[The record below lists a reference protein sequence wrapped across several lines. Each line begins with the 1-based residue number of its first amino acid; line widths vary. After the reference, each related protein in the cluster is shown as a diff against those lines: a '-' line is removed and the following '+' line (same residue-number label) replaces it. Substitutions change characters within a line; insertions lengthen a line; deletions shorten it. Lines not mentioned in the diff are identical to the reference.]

1 MDERTPAR
9 PPLRVLTVLTYYHPH
24 WTGLTALARHIA
36 EGLAEG
42 GAEVSVLASRHDPAL
57 ARREVVGGVDVHR
70 LRTVGRIS
78 RTMPMPGFPAAI
90 LRLARAHDVVHLHSP
105 MAEAG
110 LVRWACRLA
119 GRPLVVTNHGDVVM
133 PAGRFNQAVQRL
145 MRSTLASTFR
155 GADRVVAPDVDYIAG
170 SLTAVAGERA
180 TAIAPPVAF
189 APPAPGAAAALRQ
202 ELGLEDRPI
211 VAFAG
216 RWVEEK
222 GFDVLLR
229 AAPQVLAKRPE
240 AVFLFAGERAVAYE
254 RFSQRC
260 APLVEALGPAF
271 VDLGLQRDRQ
281 RLAAFY
287 AAADVFVLPSR
298 TDSFAAVQIEA
309 LLCGTPL
316 VATDIPGARSV
327 VRSTGAGVL
336 VPPEDPTALAD
347 AIVSVLDD
355 PAQFADEVAA
365 VPALYDPSSAV
376 ARYRRLLDDV
386 VARPATP
393 ARTTA
398 PTTPTSTV
406 DRLLDHELDMAYRR
420 RVRWAVERLALAPG
434 ERLLD
439 AGTGLGNVLYV
450 AERAEPGALAVGVDR
465 SVERLGRA
473 VATGVESPLARA
485 DLRDLPLRTG
495 AFDAVL
501 CSEVLEHLDDDLGA
515 LRELHRVLRPGGR
528 LVVTVPHADFPL
540 AWDPI
545 NRLLERLGRRP
556 ITSGPIVGIWTNHVR
571 LYRPDHLRAR
581 LVDAGFV
588 VDEVEEQTHHA
599 LPFTHLL
606 LYGVGRVLVER
617 GVLSGGAGGRSVGG
631 RAVGLV
637 RTILA
642 RVDRRNEHLPPDTR
656 TFVSL
661 VAAVHVPHR

>member
-1 MDERTPAR
+1 MAAD

-24 WTGLTALARHIA
+24 WTGLTELARHIA
-36 EGLAEG
+36 EGLVEE
-42 GAEVSVLASRHDPAL
+42 GAEVSVLASRHDPSL
-57 ARREVVGGVDVHR
+57 ARRETVGGVDVHR
-70 LRTVGRIS
+70 LRTAGRIS
-78 RTMPMPGFPAAI
+78 RTMPMPGFPLAI
-90 LRLARAHDVVHLHSP
+90 LRLARSHDVVHLHSP

-119 GRPLVVTNHGDVVM
+119 GRPLVVTHQGDVVM
-133 PAGRFNQAVQRL
+133 PSGPFNQAVQRV
-145 MRSTLASTFR
+145 MRATLASTFR
-155 GADRVVAPDVDYIAG
+155 AADRVVTHDAGYIAG
-170 SLTAVAGERA
+170 SLMSVAGERA

-189 APPAPGAAAALRQ
+189 APPPPGAAAALRQ
-202 ELGLEDRPI
+202 ELGLDDRPL

-229 AAPQVLAKRPE
+229 AAPQVLTKVPE
-240 AVFLFAGERAVAYE
+240 AVFAFAGERGVAYE
-254 RFSQRC
+254 RFSERC
-260 APLVEALGPAF
+260 APLIDALGPAF
-271 VDLGLQRDRQ
+271 VDLGLQRDPQ

-298 TDSFAAVQIEA
+298 SDSLAIVQIEA

-327 VRSTGAGVL
+327 VQTTGAGVL
-336 VPPEDPTALAD
+336 VPPEEPDALAD

-355 PAQFADEVAA
+355 PDQFATEVAA
-365 VPALYDPSSAV
+365 VPALYDPSAAV
-376 ARYRRLLDDV
+376 ARYRTLLDEV
-386 VARPATP
+386 VARP
-393 ARTTA
+393 TTS
-398 PTTPTSTV
+398 TTV
-406 DRLLDHELDMAYRR
+406 DRLLADELDMAYRR
-420 RVRWAVERLALAPG
+420 RVGWAMERLDLQPG
-434 ERLLD
+434 DRLLD

-450 AERAEPGALAVGVDR
+450 AEQAQPGVVALGVDR

-473 VATGVESPLARA
+473 EAAGVESPLAQA
-485 DLRDLPLRTG
+485 DLLDLPLRTG
-495 AFDAVL
+495 ALDAVL
-501 CSEVLEHLDDDLGA
+501 CSEVLEHIDDDRGA
-515 LRELHRVLRPGGR
+515 LLELRRVLRPGGR
-528 LVVTVPHADFPL
+528 LVVTVPHADYPF

-545 NRLLERLGRRP
+545 NRVLERLGRRP

-571 LYRPDHLRAR
+571 LYRPDDLRSR
-581 LVDAGFV
+581 LAEAGFV

-606 LYGVGRVLVER
+606 LYGVGRALVER

-637 RTILA
+637 RGALA
-642 RVDRRNEHLPPDTR
+642 RVDRRNDHLPSDTR

-661 VAAVHVPHR
+661 VASVHVPGG